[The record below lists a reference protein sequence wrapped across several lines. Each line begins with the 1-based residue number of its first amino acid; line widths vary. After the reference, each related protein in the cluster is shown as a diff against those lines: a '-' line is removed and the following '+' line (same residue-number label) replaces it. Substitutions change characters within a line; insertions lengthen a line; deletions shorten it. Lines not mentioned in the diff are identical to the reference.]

1 MAMSISEGGATHL
14 FSATLGAI
22 WTSVLENT
30 EPSWKGY
37 LDEKST
43 DKRYY
48 DEVEWVDP
56 ELWSETEEG
65 AEIDLGEFSEGI
77 VTRYR
82 PQKFA
87 KKLVIPEEI
96 EEDNSHEEAYNAVR
110 MLTRTCI
117 QTQDYYAVGILDDA
131 ANTNAIGGDGVSL
144 ANASHPIKGG
154 GTLSNIISPAMT
166 PSNTSV
172 QMMLIAAEKMKGGN
186 GYVAGMKL
194 NKFFGPT
201 DWKFRFT
208 EVLKSELRDDTSNNA
223 TNALK
228 GVAPMEYKSV
238 PQMASTTNWFA
249 KTNVDRGA
257 CFVWRRRPRFKKEGN
272 ITVEATTH
280 VGSARW
286 CVSWSNWRTY
296 MASLA

>member
-1 MAMSISEGGATHL
+1 MAMSISEGGATNL

-22 WTSVLENT
+22 WTSVIENT
-30 EPSWKGY
+30 TPAWKGY

-48 DEVEWVDP
+48 DDVEFVDP

-65 AEIDLGEFSEGI
+65 SEIDLGEYSEGI

-82 PQKFA
+82 PLKFA

-96 EEDNSHEEAYNAVR
+96 EEDCAHEEAYNATR
-110 MLTRTCI
+110 MLARTCI
-117 QTQDYYAVGILDDA
+117 QTQDYYAVSIIDDA
-131 ANTNAIGGDGVSL
+131 ASSGVVGGDGVCLGS
-144 ANASHPIKGG
+144 ASHVIKGG
-154 GTLSNIISPAMT
+154 GTVSNILSPALT
-166 PSNTSV
+166 PSNTAL
-172 QMMLIAAEKMKGGN
+172 QLFFINTAKMKGGN
-186 GYVAGMKL
+186 GYIAGVKIK
-194 NKFFGPT
+194 KFFGPE
-201 DWKFRFT
+201 DWRFRFA
-208 EVLKSELRDDTSNNA
+208 EILKSELRDDTSNNA

-228 GVAPMEYKSV
+228 GTGVMEYASI
-238 PQMASTTNWFA
+238 PHMASTTNYGA

-257 CFVWRRRPRFKKEGN
+257 SFVWRRKPRFKKDAS

-286 CVSWSNWRTY
+286 VVNWSNWRTY
-296 MASLA
+296 YFSFA

>member
-1 MAMSISEGGATHL
+1 MAQSVSEGGLTNL

-22 WTSVLENT
+22 WTSVLKDT

-43 DKRYY
+43 EKRYY
-48 DEVEWVDP
+48 DEVEFVDP

-65 AEIDLGEFSEGI
+65 AEIDIGEFSEGI

-82 PQKFA
+82 PVKFA
-87 KKLVIPEEI
+87 KRLVIPEEI
-96 EEDNSHEEAYNAVR
+96 EEDCVHEEAYAAVR

-131 ANTNAIGGDGVSL
+131 ANTGVVGGDGVCLGS
-144 ANASHPIKGG
+144 ASHVIKGG
-154 GTLSNIISPAMT
+154 STVSNILSPALT
-166 PSNTSV
+166 PSNTAI
-172 QMMLIAAEKMKGGN
+172 QLMLIACEKMKGGN
-186 GYVAGMKL
+186 GYIAGMKVK
-194 NKFFGPT
+194 KFFGPT

-208 EVLKSELRDDTSNNA
+208 EVLKSELRDDTANNA

-228 GVAPMEYKSV
+228 GSAPMEYASV
-238 PQMASTTNWFA
+238 PQMASTTNWAA
-249 KTNVDRGA
+249 KTNVDSGA
-257 CFVWRRRPRFKKEGN
+257 CFVWRRRPRFKKEGA
-272 ITVEATTH
+272 IHVEATTH

-296 MASLA
+296 FMSFA